1 MENNKNEEI
10 IAYIKFYSEIKK
22 VVLTPSF
29 EEFKKKI
36 CNVLQVKENLFNSLK
51 LSYKDDDGDT
61 ISVSSEEDYN
71 ILINQIKSKEV
82 DIINIETDKS
92 ANIDI
97 EACSHSIL
105 KFHEKI
111 DEGETVEEEKNNK
124 NNLNI
129 ISNQQF
135 EIHEE
140 KNNEQKNNVQE
151 IKNIN
156 NNKNNLIID
165 NNNNNE
171 IVSEYFENE
180 DNNNNNIISNNNNN
194 NINNIH
200 NLNNNINNQN
210 NLNNNIN
217 NNKLNLNL
225 NNQSYMVFPYNCN
238 LCNEYPIVKVFYYCP
253 VCSIPLC
260 QKCEEKLGINHRH
273 SILKIQTKEQF
284 DDLNSK
290 INGISKEGKNIKK
303 EENSANQSTIQ
314 ILANNLSTIKDTVI
328 ATIFGEGNNSEN
340 NNNISRGLNNNN
352 NNNNN
357 QQMMP
362 KKMSLLQLARAQ
374 YDLNGVSDNQLQEA
388 IEKSNGNID
397 EAIVLL
403 MS

>member
-22 VVLTPSF
+22 IVLTPSF

-36 CNVLQVKENLFNSLK
+36 CNVLQVNENSFDSLK

-97 EACSHSIL
+97 DACSHSIL

-111 DEGETVEEEKNNK
+111 DEGETVEEGKNNK

-165 NNNNNE
+165 NNNQNE
-171 IVSEYFENE
+171 IISEYFENE
-180 DNNNNNIISNNNNN
+180 DNNNNNISHKNNN

-200 NLNNNINNQN
+200 NFNNINKQN
-210 NLNNNIN
+210 NLNNNVN

-225 NNQSYMVFPYNCN
+225 NNQSYMVFPFNCN

-253 VCSIPLC
+253 VCCIPLC

-290 INGISKEGKNIKK
+290 INGILKEDQNIQK
-303 EENSANQSTIQ
+303 EENNANKSTIQ
-314 ILANNLSTIKDTVI
+314 ILANNLSTIKNTVM
-328 ATIFGEGNNSEN
+328 ATLFGEGNNSEN
-340 NNNISRGLNNNN
+340 NNNINRGLNNNN
-352 NNNNN
+352 NNNNK
-357 QQMMP
+357 QMMP
-362 KKMSLLQLARAQ
+362 KKMSLLQIARAQ
-374 YDLNGVSDNQLQEA
+374 YDLNGISDNQLQEA
-388 IEKSNGNID
+388 IEKTNGDID